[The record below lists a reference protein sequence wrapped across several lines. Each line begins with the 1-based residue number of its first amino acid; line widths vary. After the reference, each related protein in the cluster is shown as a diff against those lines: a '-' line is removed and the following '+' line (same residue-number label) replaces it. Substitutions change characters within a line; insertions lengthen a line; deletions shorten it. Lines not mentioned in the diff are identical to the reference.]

1 MPTPYLHPTWAETQ
15 ETPATSWVVRSC
27 LALFGLGL
35 AMDASIGT
43 LLGAG
48 GQQSL
53 ATSIA
58 LAAPLALPSGWHLV
72 TGGPVR
78 RMPAPFLALTGF
90 VAWCAVSVLWAR
102 HAHVLVSV
110 TTAVQLLA
118 FVWLGYQL
126 VRSRRDLRAML
137 IGYVVGCCTLVVLTW
152 RNYVNDVF
160 VHWERFAADGF
171 DPNDMAI
178 YLALGIPM
186 AAYLALS
193 GSPGKHARLLWL
205 LYLPLA
211 ASGVVLASSR
221 TGTLATGM
229 VMGAV
234 ILWLTRRSATA
245 SALTLMLLLAGVMVA
260 LQSVPRESFDRIF
273 SVGRE
278 FGGSMGGRAEIWGAG
293 MGLFAN
299 NPVRGVGVG
308 GFGNASNL
316 YVHDVVHNTPLSIA
330 VELGLVGL
338 VLFFGAFALAIRGVR
353 FSGRNEKALVWCL
366 FMTCFIGI
374 QSLTWENRKPMW
386 FLMLIAMVAAG
397 IHPRPDSAEE
407 E

>member
-27 LALFGLGL
+27 LALFALGL

-53 ATSIA
+53 ATSAA
-58 LAAPLALPSGWHLV
+58 LAAPLVIPGGWHLA

-78 RMPAPFLALTGF
+78 RMPAPFLALAAF
-90 VAWCAVSVLWAR
+90 VAWGALSILWAK
-102 HAHVLVSV
+102 HGHVLVSI
-110 TTAVQLLA
+110 TTLVQLLA

-126 VRSRRDLRAML
+126 VRSKRDLRAMFV
-137 IGYVVGCCTLVVLTW
+137 GYLLGCHVLVVLTW
-152 RNYVNDVF
+152 RNYLNDVF
-160 VHWERFAADGF
+160 IHWERFAADGF

-211 ASGVVLASSR
+211 ASGVVLAGSR

-229 VMGAV
+229 VTGAV
-234 ILWLTRRSATA
+234 VLWLTRRSATA
-245 SALTLMLLLAGVMVA
+245 SALTLMLLLAGVMVGV
-260 LQSVPRESFDRIF
+260 QSVPSESFARIF

-278 FGGSMGGRAEIWGAG
+278 FGGSIGGRAEIWGAG
-293 MGLFAN
+293 VKLFAN

-308 GFGNASNL
+308 GFGDASNL
-316 YVHDVVHNTPLSIA
+316 YVHDVAHNTPLSIA

-338 VLFFGAFALAIRGVR
+338 VLFFGAFALAIWGVR

-397 IHPRPDSAEE
+397 IHPRPDAAEQE
-407 E
+407 